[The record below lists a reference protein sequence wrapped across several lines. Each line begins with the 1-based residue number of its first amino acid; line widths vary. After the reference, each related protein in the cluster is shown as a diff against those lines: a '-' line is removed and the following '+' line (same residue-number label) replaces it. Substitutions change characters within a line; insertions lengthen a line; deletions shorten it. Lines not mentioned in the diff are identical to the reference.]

1 MSRFVADSRK
11 GAKAQSRTALQAVDR
26 SGCSG
31 CRQVENLSY
40 FTAATRLSAIIHPP
54 SYIAASGYRSSDIL
68 HQLRPY
74 AELEIPTGWALYY
87 RGAWA
92 VGW

>member
-1 MSRFVADSRK
+1 MRAD
-11 GAKAQSRTALQAVDR
+11 GGFLMNDEG
-26 SGCSG
+26 SGVKRPLILFHASK
-31 CRQVENLSY
+31 
-40 FTAATRLSAIIHPP
+40 AATRLSAIIHPP

-68 HQLRPY
+68 HQLCPY